1 MKLRVLSISNKA
13 AAWSQ
18 QGVDHFMSKF
28 PKGFRPELVELSP
41 NKSVRDK
48 HKKLLLERD
57 LLRNRIDASSR
68 VIVLDEAGV
77 AFTSAN
83 LSEKLDLWM
92 LDGIQVDMII
102 GGADGLHDSLKV
114 EADEIIS
121 LSKLT
126 LPHQIARLVLVE
138 ALYRASTMLTN
149 HPYHRS

>member
-68 VIVLDEAGV
+68 MIVLDEAGV
-77 AFTSAN
+77 ALIQGTAFGKSAKDNVRMNFTV
-83 LSEKLDLWM
+83 SE
-92 LDGIQVDMII
+92 
-102 GGADGLHDSLKV
+102 
-114 EADEIIS
+114 EIIENS
-121 LSKLT
+121 LEKINKIL
-126 LPHQIARLVLVE
+126 
-138 ALYRASTMLTN
+138 N
-149 HPYHRS
+149 K